1 MKDYL
6 QSRNEF
12 LLQLT
17 ATEATIQT
25 YFDSSIHQVFNATS
39 LGFHDI
45 VKGTFKAALQSEKN
59 LISDRL
65 KRIDENLKNVQKIDP
80 VGDRDTLRS
89 LLPDLFKEFELGIQV
104 QDRNLSLTEDLFPQ
118 IERQKLTLEEN
129 LETLHEQTK
138 MLKYEQN
145 EALQILIENSPKM
158 SIAIPP
164 ANSMESILR
173 LDNERKYFKTLE
185 DLCKV
190 ELQSAKVSA
199 KKDEI
204 SKCLGKYHF
213 FILVNTHLCVQKVQM
228 NWLLKCVRK
237 RIEEIVTIR

>member
-1 MKDYL
+1 MC
-6 QSRNEF
+6 
-12 LLQLT
+12 T
-17 ATEATIQT
+17 P
-25 YFDSSIHQVFNATS
+25 
-39 LGFHDI
+39 
-45 VKGTFKAALQSEKN
+45 
-59 LISDRL
+59 SD
-65 KRIDENLKNVQKIDP
+65 K
-80 VGDRDTLRS
+80 
-89 LLPDLFKEFELGIQV
+89 
-104 QDRNLSLTEDLFPQ
+104 EDLFPQ

-213 FILVNTHLCVQKVQM
+213 FIL
-228 NWLLKCVRK
+228 
-237 RIEEIVTIR
+237 